1 VAKLRPA
8 AGPGRRLYCPRV
20 PGIDV
25 VIVSYNSVGHLRA
38 SVEPLT
44 GLPRINVI
52 VVDNASSD
60 GSLETVADLPVQTVP
75 LDENRGFAH
84 GCNAGWRRG
93 TAPAVLLLN
102 PDATIDPASLQR
114 LEDALAA
121 SPSVGATAP
130 RIVESDGTLDFS
142 QRRFP
147 RLRTT
152 YAQALFL
159 HRIFPKATWS
169 DELVRDAA
177 AYERPGSPDWAS
189 GACLLVRRDVL
200 ERLDGLDDGFFL
212 YCEDLDL
219 CRRIRAAGLDVR
231 FEPEAVVVHEGGASA
246 PRAALLPVLAASRV
260 RYAKKHQ
267 PAHVALLER
276 VGVGL
281 GALTHAVVTT
291 GGREAR
297 RGHLLAFARAVSDQS
312 TPAGESVRGRRA

>member
-1 VAKLRPA
+1 VYGL
-8 AGPGRRLYCPRV
+8 RV
-20 PGIDV
+20 PAIDV
-25 VIVSYNSVGHLRA
+25 VIVSYNSAGHLRA
-38 SVEPLT
+38 CVEPLA
-44 GLPRINVI
+44 GLQGVTVI

-60 GSLETVADLPVQTVP
+60 GSVEAVADLPVQTVP
-75 LDENRGFAH
+75 LAENNGFAH
-84 GCNAGWRRG
+84 GCNTGWRQG
-93 TAPAVLLLN
+93 TAPAVLFLN
-102 PDATIDPASLQR
+102 PDATIDPDSLQR
-114 LEDALAA
+114 LADALAA
-121 SPSVGATAP
+121 SPSVGAVAP
-130 RIVESDGTLDFS
+130 KIVESDGSLDFS

-159 HRIFPKATWS
+159 HRVFPQATWS
-169 DELVRDAA
+169 DELVRDPG

-189 GACLLVRRDVL
+189 GACLLVRRTVL
-200 ERLDGLDDGFFL
+200 EQLDGLDDGFFL

-219 CRRIRAAGLDVR
+219 CRRIREAGLDVH

-267 PAHVALLER
+267 PGRMAFLEQ
-276 VGVGL
+276 VGVAL
-281 GALTHAVVTT
+281 GALTHAVVTR

-312 TPAGESVRGRRA
+312 APAGDRVRGRAA